1 MKRPTDINQLGKM
14 IVDLSVGEI
23 AEGDGPKEPTPR
35 QLASRKAAAKMT
47 PAQRHERAKRA
58 AAARWKNGA

>member
-1 MKRPTDINQLGKM
+1 MKRPTDMNQLGKM

-23 AEGDGPKEPTPR
+23 AEDGEPTPR
-35 QLASRKAAAKMT
+35 QLAARKAAANMT
-47 PAQRHERAKRA
+47 PEQRHERAKRA